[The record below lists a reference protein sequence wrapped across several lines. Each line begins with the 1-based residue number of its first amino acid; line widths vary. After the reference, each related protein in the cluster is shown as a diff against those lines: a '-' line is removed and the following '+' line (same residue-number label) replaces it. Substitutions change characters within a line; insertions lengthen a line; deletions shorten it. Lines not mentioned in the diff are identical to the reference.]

1 MTDIENL
8 PQTSKSLT
16 DFEKTIE
23 KFQVALQNKKNAILQ
38 QRQSYKHNM
47 AEKTKQ
53 IETLKTAVAN
63 TLNKVTSVAQKID
76 MVLKEDGSSNNN
88 N

>member
-1 MTDIENL
+1 MIDIKNL
-8 PQTSKSLT
+8 PQTSKALNN
-16 DFEKTIE
+16 FEEMHKKIQT
-23 KFQVALQNKKNAILQ
+23 VLQSKKNAVFQ

-47 AEKTKQ
+47 TEKTKQ
-53 IETLKTAVAN
+53 IETLKTTVAN

>member
-1 MTDIENL
+1 
-8 PQTSKSLT
+8 
-16 DFEKTIE
+16 
-23 KFQVALQNKKNAILQ
+23 LQQLQETLQGKKNALLQ

-53 IETLKTAVAN
+53 IDDLKQTVADTLS
-63 TLNKVTSVAQKID
+63 KVTGVAQKID
-76 MVLKEDGSSNNN
+76 MVLKEDGSGNNN

>member
-1 MTDIENL
+1 MDMKNL
-8 PQTSKSLT
+8 PKTEKA
-16 DFEKTIE
+16 FEALEAALKE
-23 KFQVALQNKKNAILQ
+23 FQGALQNKKNALVQ

-47 AEKTKQ
+47 SEKNKQ
-53 IETLKTAVAN
+53 IDDLKEVVGSA
-63 TLNKVTSVAQKID
+63 LSKVTTVAQKID

>member
-8 PQTSKSLT
+8 PQTSKSLK
-16 DFEKTIE
+16 DFEKTLE

-53 IETLKTAVAN
+53 IETLKTTVSN
-63 TLNKVTSVAQKID
+63 TLIKITNVAQKID
-76 MVLKEDGSSNNN
+76 TVLKEDGSSNNN

>member
-1 MTDIENL
+1 MDIENL
-8 PQTSKSLT
+8 PQTDKALSN
-16 DFEKTIE
+16 FEEMLK
-23 KFQVALQNKKNAILQ
+23 KLQVALQNKKNAVFQ

-53 IETLKTAVAN
+53 IDTLKTTVSN
-63 TLNKVTSVAQKID
+63 TLNKVTMVAQKID

>member
-53 IETLKTAVAN
+53 IETLKTTVAN

>member
-8 PQTSKSLT
+8 PQTSKSLK
-16 DFEKTIE
+16 DFEKTLE

-47 AEKTKQ
+47 ADKTKQ
-53 IETLKTAVAN
+53 IETLKTTVSN
-63 TLNKVTSVAQKID
+63 TLIKITNVAQKID
-76 MVLKEDGSSNNN
+76 TVLKEDGSSNNN

>member
-1 MTDIENL
+1 MELKNL
-8 PQTSKSLT
+8 PQSEKALNELESL
-16 DFEKTIE
+16 
-23 KFQVALQNKKNAILQ
+23 LQQLQETLQGKKNALLQ

-53 IETLKTAVAN
+53 IDDLKQTVADTLS
-63 TLNKVTSVAQKID
+63 KVTGVAQKID

>member
-1 MTDIENL
+1 M
-8 PQTSKSLT
+8 
-16 DFEKTIE
+16 
-23 KFQVALQNKKNAILQ
+23 
-38 QRQSYKHNM
+38 
-47 AEKTKQ
+47 
-53 IETLKTAVAN
+53 AN

>member
-1 MTDIENL
+1 MELKNL
-8 PQTSKSLT
+8 PQSEKALNELESL
-16 DFEKTIE
+16 
-23 KFQVALQNKKNAILQ
+23 LQQLQETLQGKKNALLQ

-53 IETLKTAVAN
+53 IDDLKQTVADTLS
-63 TLNKVTSVAQKID
+63 KVTGVAQKID
-76 MVLKEDGSSNNN
+76 MVLKEDGSGNNN